1 MNEVGSRRTVA
12 FAGEGSGAGELSWG
26 QLDVWLKMQRLG
38 RTFAMGGARPLPAGA
53 TVQDVAG
60 ELAYLMGRYQSMRTR
75 FEATAAGDPPRQV
88 VHARGTIDLEIV
100 AVPVGQDPATV
111 AEETARRFRTAPFD
125 YAGGWPVRMA
135 AVVDGARCTHAVLVM
150 SHLVFDGA
158 GAVVMMAE
166 TAARTT
172 APVRG
177 IAPLE
182 QARQQALPAAQR
194 HNAAAL
200 RHWETRLRQIP
211 VPVMPPS
218 RDVRSPR
225 YHQGVHRSTALPR
238 ALRAAAAE
246 HGTDSAAALLAVF
259 ATAFA
264 EVTGVLV
271 LPLRLMSSNRFR
283 AELDGSVCPVS
294 QNGLCVLDTTGGFGD
309 VVRRARGAAM
319 AAYKYAY
326 YDRRALSA
334 RVAAVVAERGPGVDL
349 DVNFNDRRFG
359 GSLRPIPA
367 PAGPDSEF
375 AWVSAHDDPQSG
387 FFLNVD
393 GDDEVMEMTL
403 YVDSHFLAPEDGA
416 AVLRA
421 METVAARAGTAGITA
436 TGP

>member
-1 MNEVGSRRTVA
+1 MNEVVGRRTVS

-26 QLDVWLKMQRLG
+26 QLDVWIKMGRLG
-38 RTFAMGGARPLPAGA
+38 RSFAMGGARALPDGT
-53 TVQDVAG
+53 TVEDVAG

-75 FEATAAGDPPRQV
+75 FEPTTDGEPPRQV
-88 VHARGTIDLEIV
+88 VHDRGTIDLEII
-100 AVPVGQDPATV
+100 AAGEGCS
-111 AEETARRFRTAPFD
+111 AEDVARRYRATPFD
-125 YAGGWPVRMA
+125 YAAEWPVRMG
-135 AVVDGARCTHAVLVM
+135 VVMAGDRCTHAVLVM

-182 QARQQALPAAQR
+182 QARQQALPAARR
-194 HNAAAL
+194 HHTAAL

-211 VPVMPPS
+211 VPAMPPS
-218 RDVRSPR
+218 RDPRSPR
-225 YHQGVHRSTALPR
+225 YLHGVFRTTALPA
-238 ALRAAAAE
+238 ALTAAARE
-246 HGTDSAAALLAVF
+246 HGTDTAAALLAVF

-271 LPLRLMSSNRFR
+271 LPLRLMASNRFR

-294 QNGLCVLDTTGGFGD
+294 QNGLCVLDTSGAFGD

-319 AAYKYAY
+319 AAYKHAY
-326 YDRRALSA
+326 YDRRELEA
-334 RVAAVVAERGPGVDL
+334 RIAAVVADRGAGVDL
-349 DVNFNDRRFG
+349 DVYFNDRRFG
-359 GSLRPIPA
+359 GTLRPVPL

-387 FFLNVD
+387 FFLSVD
-393 GDDEVMEMTL
+393 GSDEVLEMTL
-403 YVDSHFLAPEDGA
+403 FVDSHFLAPDDA
-416 AVLRA
+416 VAVLRA
-421 METVAARAGTAGITA
+421 METTAARAAGLA
-436 TGP
+436 AAGP